1 MLEFDSSSN
10 RSTDLGLGSRS
21 PEKESEEFKQMKSN
35 RIGVDSLDELR
46 AAIDKLGARNSDMM
60 AHRGIYGNVMV
71 EKVPGVHARL
81 LKRHYND
88 VGAEVAISH
97 DAWLEKEDA
106 VTDILVMGSL
116 YQHGEVRAALA
127 AVSEI
132 QDLLTA
138 IKEALD

>member
-1 MLEFDSSSN
+1 MIAKKVQIESADQLLE
-10 RSTDLGLGSRS
+10 T
-21 PEKESEEFKQMKSN
+21 M
-35 RIGVDSLDELR
+35 
-46 AAIDKLGARNSDMM
+46 DKLGARNTDMM
-60 AHRGIYGNVMV
+60 ALRGIYRNIIV
-71 EKVPGVHARL
+71 KDVPGAHARM

-97 DAWLEKEDA
+97 DAWLEKDGV

-116 YQHGEVRAALA
+116 YQHGEVRAALG

-138 IKEALD
+138 IKGALE

>member
-1 MLEFDSSSN
+1 MIAKKVQIESADQLLE
-10 RSTDLGLGSRS
+10 T
-21 PEKESEEFKQMKSN
+21 M
-35 RIGVDSLDELR
+35 
-46 AAIDKLGARNSDMM
+46 DKLGARNTDMM
-60 AHRGIYGNVMV
+60 ALRGIYRNIIVKDVHGA
-71 EKVPGVHARL
+71 HARM

-97 DAWLEKEDA
+97 DAWLEKDGV

-116 YQHGEVRAALA
+116 YQHGEVRAALG

-138 IKEALD
+138 IKVALE